1 MTDQTHEEF
10 LTEMALSQAE
20 TDRLLQ
26 ENARMLKRLGEK
38 FGGFTAG
45 IAHTPMQPVPFAG
58 FADGIAFPSMQSVL
72 FERFGM
78 SVISPQISSR
88 KNGRT
93 LEIDVMAYG
102 KDAVYVVEVSHFH
115 EDGIQQILR
124 ILREF
129 HDFYSNHKDK
139 KVYGILAAVDIP
151 EDLEKRVLKEGIYLA
166 RIHDDTF
173 EITVPDSFQP
183 RAF

>member
-38 FGGFTAG
+38 FGGFT
-45 IAHTPMQPVPFAG
+45 
-58 FADGIAFPSMQSVL
+58 DGIAYPSMQSVL